1 MARKSALVVAGVN
14 IAAEPPHSPNLYK
27 DVITYIKN
35 NKIIGIFG
43 NERLEIESFS
53 IDYENYII
61 DGTFSRY
68 SYIDPKNLGGIQ
80 IEDKK
85 YLMNKE
91 ILFLKLR
98 KERAQTKKVF
108 YFRLI

>member
-1 MARKSALVVAGVN
+1 MERF
-14 IAAEPPHSPNLYK
+14 H
-27 DVITYIKN
+27 VIPILT
-35 NKIIGIFG
+35 
-43 NERLEIESFS
+43 
-53 IDYENYII
+53 
-61 DGTFSRY
+61 
-68 SYIDPKNLGGIQ
+68 PKNLGGIQ